1 MQVGTAAHEIGH
13 ALGFFHTQSRND
25 RDSFI
30 TLYAQNF
37 MISALGGTRSNA
49 KMADSLI
56 PGIAPDASVLADM
69 VE

>member
-1 MQVGTAAHEIGH
+1 MQVGNAAHEIGH
-13 ALGFFHTQSRND
+13 ALGFFHTQSRHD

-37 MISALGGTRSNA
+37 MISALGATRSNA

-56 PGIAPDASVLADM
+56 PEIAPDASVLADM